1 MNFNKKMEKI
11 KGVKVFVGIDVG
23 KDMHY
28 MSLVNE
34 DGKVKRTG
42 IRIQNDKEG
51 FEKMIGILNGAGKKE
66 ELALGL
72 EPTGHYWKALGYYLK
87 EKGYRIYLVNP
98 YHVKLSKEMRDNS
111 QRKTD
116 KKDSELI
123 AHLVREGKFLNSR
136 LLDGNYE
143 ELRRL
148 TTLRERIVQEMIR
161 CQIRLTSIL
170 DEYLPEYEK
179 CFSKITIKTSLVLL
193 KKYGIK
199 GLTDR
204 ANTEEVVKDIV
215 YFSRH
220 RIKDMHARWIAD
232 RLTKSIGIKEGL
244 TGSEFELQLW
254 IKQLEGYKVELKN
267 VEEEIKKVLEE
278 TEETK
283 YLLSIKGV
291 GFITAAVVLG

>member
-42 IRIQNDKEG
+42 IKIPNDKEG

-87 EKGYRIYLVNP
+87 EKGYRIYLVYSFVIHTFSQWIYP

-136 LLDGNYE
+136 LLMV
-143 ELRRL
+143 
-148 TTLRERIVQEMIR
+148 T
-161 CQIRLTSIL
+161 
-170 DEYLPEYEK
+170 
-179 CFSKITIKTSLVLL
+179 
-193 KKYGIK
+193 
-199 GLTDR
+199 
-204 ANTEEVVKDIV
+204 VK
-215 YFSRH
+215 
-220 RIKDMHARWIAD
+220 
-232 RLTKSIGIKEGL
+232 
-244 TGSEFELQLW
+244 
-254 IKQLEGYKVELKN
+254 N
-267 VEEEIKKVLEE
+267 
-278 TEETK
+278 
-283 YLLSIKGV
+283 
-291 GFITAAVVLG
+291 